1 MMATW
6 PSSRSRESGLFSAM
20 LVGARSIPGRTVLFM
35 FGTMIP
41 ELDLERFELT
51 EFWRLGIMT
60 AVVMRG
66 M

>member
-1 MMATW
+1 
-6 PSSRSRESGLFSAM
+6 M

-51 EFWRLGIMT
+51 EFWRLGIMM